1 MKRRPIEARIETG
14 RRDEE
19 DEGPGVEGESF
30 RGAMA
35 RWASGVSVVAVR
47 DADDGRVYA
56 TTVSALASISA
67 RPPRIAIS
75 LGPGAQALPFLSEG
89 GHFVVNI
96 LARDQ
101 SALASRYAD
110 AFPVGPDPFPA
121 EGDPAIQGT
130 HARLTC
136 EVERLVPVGSSRL
149 VVGLVVETDVGGGT
163 SPLLYHERGYAELSD
178 DT

>member
-1 MKRRPIEARIETG
+1 MKRRPIEARIDTG
-14 RRDEE
+14 RREE
-19 DEGPGVEGESF
+19 EHEGPGVEPDHF
-30 RGAMA
+30 RNAMS

-75 LGPGAQALPFLSEG
+75 LGAGAQAIPFLSEG
-89 GHFVVNI
+89 RRFVVNI
-96 LARDQ
+96 LAREQ
-101 SALASRYAD
+101 SSLASRYAD

-121 EGDPAIQGT
+121 EGDPAIEGA

-136 EVERLVPVGSSRL
+136 EVERLIPVGSSRL
-149 VVGLVVETDVGGGT
+149 VVGLVVETDGGGDT
-163 SPLLYHERGYAELSD
+163 TPLLYHERGYSGLSG